1 MPTNSNGDEMNFSTV
16 AISFLSPPTPDG
28 KRKAGIEM
36 KKLLSALLA
45 LVMLLAP
52 VMALAADCQVGVLY
66 PLSGNVATIGQL
78 DMLAIELAAE
88 IINNEHPELDLPFA
102 AEAGI
107 PGLDGGKLVLSV
119 SDTQGNAEIGQS
131 EAEHLIEEVGVDV
144 IIGAY
149 NSAVTKTASTV
160 AERSEI
166 PFINADSTSV
176 DLTERGYEW
185 FFRTTPHDGT
195 FIEDSFKFLSSL
207 RDEKGLDI
215 QTLALFHEDTEYG
228 AKLRAQIEEQA
239 PAYGFDIVENIS
251 YSQNATNL
259 SAEVMKLKETNADV
273 LMCGSYNSDAILLY
287 RTMKEQNW
295 APKLLLGQR
304 AGFTATETVE
314 TVGATDLNDT
324 LSTNLFALDLS
335 VTNPNVQVVNDLF
348 KEYQVEKGFVSDAAS
363 GADMNDAYAR
373 AFTVVFA
380 LAYALDA
387 AGSTEN
393 YAVQEALQGLDVAN
407 EGQLIVPWSG
417 IRFDESGQNV
427 LAGGIITQLIDGA
440 FVTVYPFES
449 AASEVVYPYTPWSE
463 R

>member
-1 MPTNSNGDEMNFSTV
+1 
-16 AISFLSPPTPDG
+16 
-28 KRKAGIEM
+28 
-36 KKLLSALLA
+36 
-45 LVMLLAP
+45 
-52 VMALAADCQVGVLY
+52 
-66 PLSGNVATIGQL
+66 
-78 DMLAIELAAE
+78 MLAIELATD

-102 AEAGI
+102 AGAGI
-107 PGLDGGKLVLSV
+107 PGLDGGKLLLTV

-131 EAEHLIEEVGVDV
+131 EAERLIEEVGVDV

-195 FIEDSFKFLSSL
+195 FIEDTFKFLASL
-207 RDEKGLDI
+207 RDERGLDI
-215 QTLALFHEDTEYG
+215 HTLALFHEDTEYG
-228 AKLRAQIEEQA
+228 AKLRVQIEEQA
-239 PAYGFDIVENIS
+239 PGYGFEIVENIS

-259 SAEVMKLKETNADV
+259 SAEVMKLKEANADV

-295 APKLLLGQR
+295 TPKLLIGQR

-314 TVGATDLNDT
+314 TVGAVNMNDT

-335 VTNPNVQVVNDLF
+335 VTNPNVKIVNDMF
-348 KEYQVEKGFVSDAAS
+348 KEYQVSKGFVSDVAS

-373 AFTVVFA
+373 AFTAVFA

-393 YAVQEALQGLDVAN
+393 YAVQEALQNLDVAN
-407 EGQLIVPWSG
+407 EGQLIVPWNG

-449 AASEVVYPYTPWSE
+449 AAAEVVYPYPVAG
-463 R
+463 RLPLRLCAAHHLRQ

>member
-1 MPTNSNGDEMNFSTV
+1 
-16 AISFLSPPTPDG
+16 
-28 KRKAGIEM
+28 
-36 KKLLSALLA
+36 
-45 LVMLLAP
+45 
-52 VMALAADCQVGVLY
+52 
-66 PLSGNVATIGQL
+66 
-78 DMLAIELAAE
+78 MLAIQLAAE

-107 PGLDGGKLVLSV
+107 PGLDGGKLVLTV

-131 EAEHLIEEVGVDV
+131 EAERLIEEIGVDV

-195 FIEDSFKFLSSL
+195 FIEDTFKFFASL

-215 QTLALFHEDTEYG
+215 HTLALFHEDTEYG
-228 AKLRAQIEEQA
+228 AKLRVQIEEQA
-239 PAYGFDIVENIS
+239 PEYGFEIVENIS

-259 SAEVMKLKETNADV
+259 SAEVMKLKEADADG

-295 APKLLLGQR
+295 SPKLLIGQR

-314 TVGATDLNDT
+314 TVGAADMNDT

-335 VTNPNVQVVNDLF
+335 VTNPNVKTVNDLF
-348 KEYQVEKGFVSDAAS
+348 KEYQAEQDFVADAAS

-373 AFTVVFA
+373 AFTAVFA

-387 AGSTEN
+387 AGST
-393 YAVQEALQGLDVAN
+393 D
-407 EGQLIVPWSG
+407 
-417 IRFDESGQNV
+417 
-427 LAGGIITQLIDGA
+427 T
-440 FVTVYPFES
+440 
-449 AASEVVYPYTPWSE
+449 TPCRRRCRIWTSPT
-463 R
+463 RDS

>member
-1 MPTNSNGDEMNFSTV
+1 
-16 AISFLSPPTPDG
+16 
-28 KRKAGIEM
+28 M
-36 KKLLSALLA
+36 KKLLSSLLA
-45 LVMLLAP
+45 LLMLVSP
-52 VMALAADCQVGVLY
+52 ALALAEDCQVGILY
-66 PLSGNVATIGQL
+66 PLSGNVASIGQL
-78 DMLAIELAAE
+78 DVLAIQLAAE

-107 PGLDGGKLVLSV
+107 PGLDGGKLVLTA

-131 EAEHLIEEVGVDV
+131 EAERLIEEIGVDV

-149 NSAVTKTASTV
+149 NSAMTKTASTV

-195 FIEDSFKFLSSL
+195 FIEDTFKFLASL

-215 QTLALFHEDTEYG
+215 HTLALFHEDTEYG
-228 AKLRAQIEEQA
+228 AKLRVQIEEQA
-239 PAYGFDIVENIS
+239 PEYGFEIVENIS

-259 SAEVMKLKETNADV
+259 SAEVMKLKEADADV

-295 APKLLLGQR
+295 SPKLLIGQR

-314 TVGATDLNDT
+314 TVGAADMNDT

-335 VTNPNVQVVNDLF
+335 VTNPNVKTVNDLF
-348 KEYQVEKGFVSDAAS
+348 KEYQAEQDFVADAAS

-373 AFTVVFA
+373 AFTAVFA

-387 AGSTEN
+387 AGSTDN
-393 YAVQEALQGLDVAN
+393 YAVQEALQNLDVAN
-407 EGQLIVPWSG
+407 EGQLIVPWNG